1 MHLDDALDALISKM
15 IAQLSYFTKLKSL
28 NIMDPRMICC
38 DTVTLVRQTLPSL
51 GKHLE
56 YFKFTMPKKVYIKL
70 IDVKH
75 IFSTLS
81 NQKLFPCL
89 KIIHVEQNG

>member
-38 DTVTLVRQTLPSL
+38 DTVTLVSQTLPSL

-56 YFKFTMPKKVYIKL
+56 YFKFTMPKKFDIKL